1 MKRVLSLLLC
11 AVPLV
16 VPADNPKAESP
27 SATEALKAS
36 QSLRAKPLHERL
48 TPEESLALME
58 PRTFVG
64 ADGATLPYRIHVPAG
79 LAPGETIPLVLFL
92 HGSGSRG
99 DDNKKPVRHAIVRA
113 LLEYLR
119 ETDTKAC
126 VLAPHCPKDA
136 RWANFWG
143 TGGNAAFAVRAE
155 PTPQMALVLALLDQT
170 VASYPIDRSRLYVVG
185 FSMGAHGT
193 WEITLRRP
201 GFFAAAI
208 PVAGRGPA
216 EEAARYR
223 NQPLWVFHGADD
235 NVVPVSRSRDMVA
248 ALRADPG
255 HRAELR
261 YTELPGVKHEG
272 WRPFD
277 GPEAFD
283 WLFAQRRSDSAAERD
298 SPPSI
303 AP

>member
-11 AVPLV
+11 AAPLV
-16 VPADNPKAESP
+16 VPAVSPKAVSP
-27 SATEALKAS
+27 SSTEGSEAS
-36 QSLRAKPLHERL
+36 STLRAKPLHERL

-58 PRTFVG
+58 PHTFVG
-64 ADGATLPYRIHVPAG
+64 ANGATLPYRIHVPAG
-79 LAPGETIPLVLFL
+79 LAPGETAPLVLFL

-99 DDNKKPVRHAIVRA
+99 ADNKKPARHAIVRA

-119 ETDTKAC
+119 ETGTKAF

-143 TGGNAAFAVRAE
+143 TGGDAAFAVRAE

-170 VASYPIDRSRLYVVG
+170 VASHPIDRSRLYVVG

-223 NQPLWVFHGADD
+223 DQPLWIFHGADD

-283 WLFAQRRSDSAAERD
+283 WLFAQRRLDLAAKRD
-298 SPPSI
+298 PPPSI